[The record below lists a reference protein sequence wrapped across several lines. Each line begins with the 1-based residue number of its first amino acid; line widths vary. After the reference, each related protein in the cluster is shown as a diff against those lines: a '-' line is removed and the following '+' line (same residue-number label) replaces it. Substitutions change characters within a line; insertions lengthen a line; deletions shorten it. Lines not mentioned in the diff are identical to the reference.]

1 MSEEGLV
8 SDSWKS
14 FVCHSHLPVGASER
28 IDSFVDLVAR
38 HSLGS
43 PNVLEDG
50 GNLKGWREVG
60 WVSVG
65 GVIVIVAFGDVRSLT
80 SSLVRNPSPLASA
93 APTTSLANLLGKVW
107 A

>member
-14 FVCHSHLPVGASER
+14 FVCKKSSHSHLPVGASER
-28 IDSFVDLVAR
+28 IDSFIDLLAR

-60 WVSVG
+60 GSVLG
-65 GVIVIVAFGDVRSLT
+65 GSLSLLHLEMFGH
-80 SSLVRNPSPLASA
+80 
-93 APTTSLANLLGKVW
+93 
-107 A
+107 